1 MKRRI
6 LICAIAALALLPLGA
21 KAQQIPSVDLKD
33 GSGKTVTMASLVD
46 HKTPFAVTFWA
57 SWCRPCRQEL
67 EALTDAAPDWKEPV
81 RIYAV
86 SVDDARSI
94 SRAKA
99 LAASSDWPVTVL
111 YDSNSKLAQALG
123 VSNIP
128 HVFVFDKDGKR
139 VYSHMGFI
147 PGDEDNLIKVLTETK

>member
-1 MKRRI
+1 MKRI
-6 LICAIAALALLPLGA
+6 LICAIAALALLPLCA
-21 KAQQIPSVDLKD
+21 KAQQIPSLDLKD
-33 GSGKTVTMASLVD
+33 GNGKTISTNSLVD

-67 EALTDAAPDWKEPV
+67 EALTDAAPDWKGPV

-111 YDSNSKLAQALG
+111 YDTNSKLAQALG
-123 VSNIP
+123 VSSIP

-139 VYSHMGFI
+139 AYSHVGFI